1 MASKET
7 LHSVFVTALEGGI
20 GYWSTC
26 SKYVWSKDGKGE
38 EEDLAGFHAIVCD
51 TEDEDAVPFRIDAEL
66 IQRGITQFIA
76 KDFNPRHSGYVRI
89 QRLCLA
95 LQRGGSAAEDALC
108 EMDAGDADCI
118 VQMGHFN
125 EVVYG

>member
-1 MASKET
+1 MASKKT
-7 LHSVFVTALEGGI
+7 LHGVFVTALEGGI

-26 SKYVWSKDGKGE
+26 SKYQWSTGDGTTD
-38 EEDLAGFHAIVCD
+38 DLNGFHAIVSD

-66 IQRGITQFIA
+66 VQRGITQFIA

-108 EMDAGDADCI
+108 EMDASDADCI